1 LAESVRLSIQS
12 GERGLVFAHATAA
25 LAQVLMAQGK
35 FEAARSRLR
44 EGCDTVRGTE
54 NPPGDTFMLEAAA
67 GWLASAGMLPA
78 AVEAWAAADVYRA
91 DHRWPVVPEEEKT
104 LRRSWAAAREALGT
118 VRFEML
124 WATGRAR
131 DVQEALDLAMVAVEA
146 ADLQD
151 LPAPTSVRRG
161 RFKLTPREQQV
172 LALVASGMSDGEIA
186 RSLVIS
192 KKTVSVHV
200 ANIKAK
206 LGASSR
212 VEVATI
218 ALRESLT

>member
-1 LAESVRLSIQS
+1 
-12 GERGLVFAHATAA
+12 
-25 LAQVLMAQGK
+25 
-35 FEAARSRLR
+35 
-44 EGCDTVRGTE
+44 
-54 NPPGDTFMLEAAA
+54 
-67 GWLASAGMLPA
+67 
-78 AVEAWAAADVYRA
+78 VEAWAAADAYRTE
-91 DHRWPVVPEEEKT
+91 HRWPVVPEEEKT
-104 LRRSWAAAREALGT
+104 RRRSWAATREALGT

-124 WATGRAR
+124 WATGGSRG
-131 DVQEALDLAMVAVEA
+131 VQEALDLALVAVGA
-146 ADLQD
+146 ADLQG
-151 LPAPTSVRRG
+151 LPAPTPARPG
-161 RFKLTPREQQV
+161 RFNLTPREQEV

-186 RSLVIS
+186 TSLVIS